1 MLSLFWNFIG
11 IAILIMLNGFFV
23 AVEFA
28 AVTSRRSRL
37 SVIAEAS
44 SRPVQI
50 VEKWLDDP
58 SVRDR
63 LIAASQLGI
72 TIVSLM
78 LGAVGEN
85 TFEELLGP
93 YFHEIML
100 PENLQVLQSAI
111 AALPLILS
119 LIIVTS
125 LHVVF
130 GEQVPKIAVL
140 HAPERFALI
149 SAQPMQI
156 FMSIFRG
163 FVSVLDWATRFS
175 LGLFGIHAQAT
186 HGNVYTLDEIKQIVS
201 GPETEGI
208 IQEPQREML
217 SAVFEFGKRIVRHVM
232 IPRTEIVAID
242 ASTSLSEMLDI
253 ARENQYTKFPVFV
266 KSLDQIVGIVHTK
279 DLLNTLE
286 NHDNFNKTARSI
298 AREALF
304 VPESMSV
311 NFLLH
316 QFKNHQQ
323 HIAIALDE
331 YGGTSGLVTLE
342 DLLEEIIGDIRDPF
356 DEDQP
361 EIQFQ
366 PDGTVLIDGL
376 AKIEDVNQQ
385 VSLHLVDEQHDTIAG
400 FVMHQLGRIPKT
412 NDEIVLREGG
422 ARLKVKAMDR
432 HRVAQLELTRTQH

>member
-1 MLSLFWNFIG
+1 
-11 IAILIMLNGFFV
+11 
-23 AVEFA
+23 
-28 AVTSRRSRL
+28 
-37 SVIAEAS
+37 
-44 SRPVQI
+44 
-50 VEKWLDDP
+50 
-58 SVRDR
+58 
-63 LIAASQLGI
+63 
-72 TIVSLM
+72 
-78 LGAVGEN
+78 
-85 TFEELLGP
+85 
-93 YFHEIML
+93 
-100 PENLQVLQSAI
+100 
-111 AALPLILS
+111 
-119 LIIVTS
+119 
-125 LHVVF
+125 
-130 GEQVPKIAVL
+130 
-140 HAPERFALI
+140 
-149 SAQPMQI
+149 
-156 FMSIFRG
+156 
-163 FVSVLDWATRFS
+163 
-175 LGLFGIHAQAT
+175 
-186 HGNVYTLDEIKQIVS
+186 
-201 GPETEGI
+201 
-208 IQEPQREML
+208 
-217 SAVFEFGKRIVRHVM
+217 
-232 IPRTEIVAID
+232 
-242 ASTSLSEMLDI
+242 
-253 ARENQYTKFPVFV
+253 
-266 KSLDQIVGIVHTK
+266 VHTK

>member
-1 MLSLFWNFIG
+1 MFWNFVV
-11 IAILIMLNGFFV
+11 IAVLIALNGFFV

-37 SVIAEAS
+37 TMIAEAD
-44 SRPVQI
+44 SRPVRI

-58 SVRDR
+58 SARDR

-100 PENLQVLQSAI
+100 PANFQILQSAI
-111 AALPLILS
+111 AALPLVLS

-125 LHVVF
+125 LHVVL
-130 GEQVPKIAVL
+130 GEQVPKIAAL

-149 SAQPMQI
+149 SAQPMQL

-163 FVSVLDWATRFS
+163 FVSALDWATRA
-175 LGLFGIHAQAT
+175 LLRLFGIHAQAT
-186 HGNVYTLDEIKQIVS
+186 HGNVYTLEEIKQIVS

-217 SAVFEFGKRIVRHVM
+217 SAVFEFGKRVVRQVM
-232 IPRTEIVAID
+232 IPRTEFVAMG
-242 ASTSLSEMLDI
+242 ASTPLSEALDI
-253 ARENQYTKFPVFV
+253 ARENQYTKFPVYV
-266 KSLDQIVGIVHTK
+266 KSLDQIVGILHTK
-279 DLLNTLE
+279 DLLNSLE
-286 NHDNFNKTARSI
+286 DPENVNHLARSI
-298 AREALF
+298 MRDVLF
-304 VPESMSV
+304 VPESISV
-311 NFLLH
+311 NALLH
-316 QFKNHQQ
+316 QFRDHKQ

-356 DEDQP
+356 DADQP
-361 EIQFQ
+361 EIQFL
-366 PDGTVLIDGL
+366 PSGAVLIDGL
-376 AKIEDVNQQ
+376 AQIEYVNQQ
-385 VSLHLVDEQHDTIAG
+385 VDLHLADSEHDTIAG
-400 FVMHQLGRIPKT
+400 FVMNRLGRIPKV
-412 NDEIVLREGG
+412 NDEIVLREEGV
-422 ARLKVKAMDR
+422 RLKVKVMDQR
-432 HRVAQLELTRTQH
+432 RIAQLELTRIKS